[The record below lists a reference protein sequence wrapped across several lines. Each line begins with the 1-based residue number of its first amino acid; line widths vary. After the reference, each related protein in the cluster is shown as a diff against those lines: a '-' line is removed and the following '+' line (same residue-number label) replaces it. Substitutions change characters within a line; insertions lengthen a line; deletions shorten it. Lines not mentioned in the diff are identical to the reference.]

1 MTQESTNKTWFID
14 IDGTIVEH
22 STNDELDKLIE
33 TLGDESH
40 KIEKPIEESILF
52 VNSLPR
58 TDTIIITTA
67 RDGRHKDHTIRMLNH
82 FNVRYDIILFDL
94 RSGPR
99 VVVNDM
105 KPVGAVGNTKPYKTA
120 FAINVERDK
129 GISKSVCRHLK

>member
-58 TDTIIITTA
+58 ADTIIITTA
-67 RDGRHKDHTIRMLNH
+67 RDARHKDHTIRMLNH
-82 FNVRYDIILFDL
+82 FNVRYDDILFDL

-99 VVVNDM
+99 
-105 KPVGAVGNTKPYKTA
+105 VGAVGNTKPYKTA

-129 GISKSVCRHLK
+129 GISKSVCRHFK